1 MVVVESPSGT
11 TSTLLG
17 FRPADQV
24 YGGFGL
30 FNKWPMMSVHFW
42 GENPVGNWTLTVVNR
57 SPDAEDS
64 AELFDWTLKFYGTSQ
79 DPQPDIGL
87 LKYRQVDKNGKY
99 LLGDNSIAAS
109 SSEDEDVV
117 QEDASEARGLQ
128 ALAVHTKL
136 TKEAIG
142 LADES
147 ENEANEIAE
156 SVTVS
161 TTAKSIDTTQSSLLQ
176 VEVGKEDSLEEVAE
190 TTEVTST
197 ENVQENS
204 EESSVSDDSINEPSE
219 DKDGE

>member
-1 MVVVESPSGT
+1 MSS
-11 TSTLLG
+11 
-17 FRPADQV
+17 
-24 YGGFGL
+24 
-30 FNKWPMMSVHFW
+30 NKWINESW
-42 GENPVGNWTLTVVNR
+42 SRANPTHLI
-57 SPDAEDS
+57 
-64 AELFDWTLKFYGTSQ
+64 K
-79 DPQPDIGL
+79 
-87 LKYRQVDKNGKY
+87 QVDKNGKY
-99 LLGDNSIAAS
+99 LLGDKSNTKS
-109 SSEDEDVV
+109 SSEEEDVV

-147 ENEANEIAE
+147 DQKKVPDQNEANEIAE

-176 VEVGKEDSLEEVAE
+176 VDGSSEDTPEEVTAS
-190 TTEVTST
+190 TEVAST

-204 EESSVSDDSINEPSE
+204 EEESSMSDDSINEPSE